1 MTDIPVLIRARR
13 LACEAELRGGA
24 LEAGILSGSCDNG
37 TLVGDFMD
45 EAEQELLREQMEENI
60 PDD

>member
-1 MTDIPVLIRARR
+1 MNMPRCGLYLRRAN
-13 LACEAELRGGA
+13 
-24 LEAGILSGSCDNG
+24 NG

-45 EAEQELLREQMEENI
+45 EAEKELLREQMEENI